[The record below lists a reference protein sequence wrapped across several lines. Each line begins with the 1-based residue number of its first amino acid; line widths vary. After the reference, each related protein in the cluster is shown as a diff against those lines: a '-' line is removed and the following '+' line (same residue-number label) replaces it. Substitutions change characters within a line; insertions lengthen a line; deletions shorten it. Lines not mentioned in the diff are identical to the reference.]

1 MNFSQLNRTKAN
13 LGSCLLWDSNNTSLD
28 DGIKSRASTE
38 GTELS
43 SGSLPGGGGTA
54 RWGFHCSF
62 ALGHALLFQLNL
74 WCTESLVLFFC
85 HLILMER
92 SLFLREI
99 TLGSENHSPP
109 SLFPSTSLPGIR
121 ASFCFILSSSQ
132 CLHLSPVP
140 YQPGKSCF
148 SSPAISNLALPE
160 LLPA

>member
-1 MNFSQLNRTKAN
+1 MIAVVLFYFFFSERHFKEWDFKRCHCTFSEYRKFLNFSQLNRTKAN
-13 LGSCLLWDSNNTSLD
+13 LGSCLLRDSNNTSLD

-85 HLILMER
+85 HLTLMAR

-99 TLGSENHSPP
+99 TLGSENHSPR
-109 SLFPSTSLPGIR
+109 SSLPR
-121 ASFCFILSSSQ
+121 S
-132 CLHLSPVP
+132 
-140 YQPGKSCF
+140 
-148 SSPAISNLALPE
+148 LPWKI
-160 LLPA
+160 